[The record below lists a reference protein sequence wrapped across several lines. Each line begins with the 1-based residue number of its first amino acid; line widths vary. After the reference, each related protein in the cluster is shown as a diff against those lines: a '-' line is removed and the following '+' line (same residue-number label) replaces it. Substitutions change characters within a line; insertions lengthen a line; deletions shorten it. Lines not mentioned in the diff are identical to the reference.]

1 MKHLFISQLQTE
13 ENWIG
18 TLIRPEDKVLI
29 IDFEEDRYP
38 DDPWFIQPDPT
49 VILVEMLRENGVS
62 PSNIRKLRTE
72 DEYEAAKLVEMSDA
86 VIIAEHD
93 PSLLCGH
100 FLDLDLFT
108 ALRHYS
114 GLVVAEGNSGSLLA
128 DGDGLILEMHYAES
142 EEQVGRVIRKIEE
155 TGRDAVVC
163 GESGGVLIENDSVS
177 LFGDATLLS
186 FDDLDF
192 LYLRI

>member
-93 PSLLCGH
+93 PSLL
-100 FLDLDLFT
+100 
-108 ALRHYS
+108 
-114 GLVVAEGNSGSLLA
+114 
-128 DGDGLILEMHYAES
+128 
-142 EEQVGRVIRKIEE
+142 
-155 TGRDAVVC
+155 
-163 GESGGVLIENDSVS
+163 
-177 LFGDATLLS
+177 
-186 FDDLDF
+186 
-192 LYLRI
+192 

>member
-1 MKHLFISQLQTE
+1 MKHLFISRLQTE
-13 ENWIG
+13 ENWIRA
-18 TLIRPEDKVLI
+18 LIRPEDRVLI

-49 VILVEMLRENGVS
+49 VILVDMLKENGVS

-72 DEYEAAKLVEMSDA
+72 DEYEAAGLVEMADA

-108 ALRHYS
+108 ALRHYP
-114 GLVVAEGNSGSLLA
+114 GLVVAEGDSGSLLA
-128 DGDGLILEMHYAES
+128 DGDGLLLGMHYTES
-142 EEQVGRVIRKIEE
+142 EEQVSSLIRKIEE

-163 GESGGVLIENDSVS
+163 GENGGVLIDNDSVS
-177 LFGDATLLS
+177 LFGDAAILT
-186 FDDLDF
+186 FDDLDS